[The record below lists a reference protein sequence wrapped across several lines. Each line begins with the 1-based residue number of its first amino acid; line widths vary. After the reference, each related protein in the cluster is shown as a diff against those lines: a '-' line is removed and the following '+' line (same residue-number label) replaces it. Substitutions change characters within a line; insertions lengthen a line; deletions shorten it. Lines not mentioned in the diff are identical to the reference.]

1 MSGKDIATIEE
12 RTRDRVREVFAGLL
26 TDQELDQLVKKAYDK
41 FFNEPSETV
50 IIQKQVRDGGFAQPH
65 KKVLETTGVK
75 ASPFEVICFDF
86 FALEVNK
93 KLTEL
98 FQGPEMTASIEHHW
112 VKGDFETQDGSSKF
126 HNNATVT
133 RLGEELQKRSEQM
146 AKDNAHLFF
155 QQMFANYLSMSRTE
169 LINDIHNVLNDP
181 NRNY

>member
-26 TDQELDQLVKKAYDK
+26 TDQELDQLVKKAYNK

-50 IIQKQVRDGGFAQPH
+50 IIQKQVRDSGFGQPH

-98 FQGPEMTASIEHHW
+98 FQSPEMQASIEHHW
-112 VKGDFETQDGSSKF
+112 VTGDFEAQGGSRF
-126 HNNATVT
+126 HNNATIT
-133 RLGEELQKRSEQM
+133 RLGDELQKRSEQM

-155 QQMFANYLSMSRTE
+155 QQMFANYLSMSRNE